1 MANTPIELG
10 ASGDRAAENIK
21 WMRSTRGL
29 ELAQLSEALKGIGRP
44 IGVPA
49 LSRIENKLRR
59 IDVAD
64 LVALAI
70 VLKTTPNWLLF
81 GRNPYH
87 PAQPLELTPVQQEK
101 ADEVWKWA
109 TGDYP
114 MGANTGKEIY
124 EFQKLNRPH
133 IPPQNPLPLPRGIR
147 EHEVVLKLEQA
158 YKDAADLFARDP
170 RALDAVVEE
179 LRTEQQEPF
188 DLDAWLTDG
197 KSGGGERG

>member
-21 WMRSTRGL
+21 RMRTIRGL
-29 ELAQLSEALKGIGRP
+29 ELAQLSEALKDLGRP

-64 LVALAI
+64 LVAIALA
-70 VLKTTPNWLLF
+70 LHTTPNWLLF
-81 GRNPYH
+81 GRDPYH
-87 PAQPLELTPVQQEK
+87 PGQPLQLTPAQEEQ
-101 ADEVWKWA
+101 ADAIWRWA

-114 MGANTGKEIY
+114 LGANTGKEVY
-124 EFQKLNRPH
+124 EFQKLHRPH
-133 IPPQNPLPLPRGIR
+133 MPPQNPLPLPRGIR
-147 EHEVVLKLEQA
+147 EHDVVLKLEEA
-158 YKDAADLFARDP
+158 YKAAADLFARDP
-170 RALDAVVEE
+170 RALDAVVQE

-188 DLDAWLTDG
+188 DLDAWLAEG
-197 KSGGGERG
+197 KSDGGERG